1 MDTDDIQSKLQRA
14 GELLDAGEPEEA
26 LRCLEGLEG
35 TLVDADDRIEHAS
48 LRAWA
53 LSQVNENTEALQLIR
68 PLIEE
73 FPDSV
78 RLHTTHGIV
87 LSNLNRL
94 GDARA
99 ALELAL
105 SLDESDAVA
114 LANLGYVHEQAGDLD
129 AALRSYEQ
137 AAENGADV
145 AWILQRRAAVQREL
159 EDYPAARK
167 TLLRY
172 LSLAPDD
179 EFEWISLAIV
189 HSELGEYESA
199 FECYQRAEQI
209 NRDSTDLR
217 FNWGLTAERA
227 GRMEEAHAQ
236 LSLLDTAAP
245 RSPQTCILRAFIHE
259 HEGDLKSAMAAH
271 LEAIERAAEFGRD
284 SLAYAIEQAM
294 EFCVT
299 HQKRKEGEALMK
311 RAYARDAC
319 TVELCAAYREL
330 NGRFLDQGYWYNV
343 MIEID
348 RKSHAVERPPE
359 GGNNGKLPGSNGQLG
374 GWRDRSGAPRRAG
387 RNSPPPRESNGR
399 REVPADPTS
408 HGAGGDGPRRILRCV
423 QLIASDRDDGISLL
437 NEFLTRMGERRAVV
451 AGFTDEDPVEDEYGG
466 IYEVEPLDDAILAS
480 ESDESE

>member
-1 MDTDDIQSKLQRA
+1 MDADDIQTHLQRA
-14 GELLDAGEPEEA
+14 GELLDAGQAEEA
-26 LRCLEGLEG
+26 LRCLEGLDG
-35 TLVDADDRIEHAS
+35 ALVDADDRIEYAS

-53 LSQVNENTEALQLIR
+53 LSQVNLSNEALQILR

-114 LANLGYVHEQAGDLD
+114 LANLGYVQEQAGDLE
-129 AALRSYEQ
+129 AALRSYDR

-167 TLLRY
+167 TLMRY
-172 LSLAPDD
+172 LSLVPED

-189 HSELGEYESA
+189 HSELGEYEAA

-245 RSPQTCILRAFIHE
+245 RSPQSSILRAFIHE
-259 HEGDLKSAMAAH
+259 HEGDLKSAFAAH
-271 LEAIERAAEFGRD
+271 HEAIERATEFGRD

-299 HQKRKEGEALMK
+299 HQKRKEGETLMK

-330 NGRFLDQGYWYNV
+330 NGRFLDRCYWYNV
-343 MIEID
+343 MVEMD
-348 RKSHAVERPPE
+348 RKGGGAAPRPPA
-359 GGNNGKLPGSNGQLG
+359 GGNGHPA
-374 GWRDRSGAPRRAG
+374 GWRDRNGAPRRAG
-387 RNSPPPRESNGR
+387 DALEAPR
-399 REVPADPTS
+399 REAGMR
-408 HGAGGDGPRRILRCV
+408 HGTPPDRTAGEASSDAPRRMLRCV
-423 QLIASDRDDGISLL
+423 QLIASDRDDAISLL
-437 NEFLTRMGERRAVV
+437 NEFLVRMGERRAVV
-451 AGFTDEDPVEDEYGG
+451 AGFTDEDPVDDEYWG
-466 IYEVEPLDDAILAS
+466 IYEVEPLEDAILAS